1 MIFPSLYNAPI
12 VYYALIQAENK
23 SINIEQYDHYTKQTY
38 RNRCRILGGNGR
50 MDMVVPIVKNHGKKT
65 LLKDVKI
72 DYDTPWQA
80 VHWKSI
86 NSAYAS
92 APYFEFIQ
100 DYIEPV
106 YLRKQNYL
114 IDLNC
119 ELLTITSELLN
130 LDINHVRTD
139 RYDPVE
145 SASDIRE
152 AIHPKRPF
160 KLNSVNYTPL
170 PYHQVFAERYG
181 FVKDLSIL
189 DLLFNEGQ
197 NAGMILKRSV
207 LHNGA

>member
-12 VYYALIQAENK
+12 VYYALLLAKNSSVI
-23 SINIEQYDHYTKQTY
+23 IEQYDHYTKQTY
-38 RNRCRILGGNGR
+38 RNRCRILGGNGP
-50 MDMVVPIVKNHGKKT
+50 MDMHIPIVKNHGKKT
-65 LLKDVKI
+65 VFKNVKV
-72 DYDTPWQA
+72 DYDSPWQA

-106 YLRKQNYL
+106 YSRKYTFL

-119 ELLTITSELLN
+119 ELLSITSELLN
-130 LDINHVRTD
+130 IDINHVLSKQ
-139 RYDPVE
+139 YAFIEPE
-145 SASDIRE
+145 SDIRE
-152 AIHPKRPF
+152 AIHPKRAF
-160 KLNSVNYTPL
+160 QMKSIEYTPL
-170 PYHQVFAERYG
+170 PYHQVFADRYG

-197 NAGMILKRSV
+197 NAGGILKRSI
-207 LHNGA
+207 L